1 LNNELKDLRECVK
14 EFFDKY
20 LDHREESESGKI
32 FAPIEISCC
41 RALMTEPLGELLKK
55 MRILSGA
62 EKREDE

>member
-1 LNNELKDLRECVK
+1 MTELESCVK